1 VTGRGLAKAACFTDI
16 LPSPFTSREDS
27 MGRSGRACRGATLG
41 AGIMLLLLA
50 GAAQAYSPEQEQ
62 MCSGD
67 AMRLCGAD
75 IPDVDRIT
83 ACMIRQR
90 AQLSPG
96 CRAFFRDPE
105 PPPAATPV
113 AARKPLSIKPRSIKP
128 REAKAPRRGS

>member
-1 VTGRGLAKAACFTDI
+1 MRG
-16 LPSPFTSREDS
+16 
-27 MGRSGRACRGATLG
+27 SGRTRRVVPLGAT
-41 AGIMLLLLA
+41 IMLLLLA

-62 MCSGD
+62 MCTGD
-67 AMRLCGAD
+67 AMRLCGPD

-105 PPPAATPV
+105 PSPALTPV
-113 AARKPLSIKPRSIKP
+113 TARKPLSIKPHKT
-128 REAKAPRRGS
+128 KTPRRKN

>member
-1 VTGRGLAKAACFTDI
+1 VTARGLAKAVCFTDI
-16 LPSPFTSREDS
+16 LPWQFTSREDS
-27 MGRSGRACRGATLG
+27 MGRSGRTRRAAALG
-41 AGIMLLLLA
+41 AGIMLVLLA

-62 MCSGD
+62 MCTND

-113 AARKPLSIKPRSIKP
+113 TARKPLSIKPRK
-128 REAKAPRRGS
+128 AKASRRKT

>member
-1 VTGRGLAKAACFTDI
+1 
-16 LPSPFTSREDS
+16 
-27 MGRSGRACRGATLG
+27 MGRSGRICRGATAG
-41 AGIMLLLLA
+41 AAISLLLLA
-50 GAAQAYSPEQEQ
+50 GAAHAYSPEQEQ

-96 CRAFFRDPE
+96 CRAFFRDAE
-105 PPPAATPV
+105 PPAAATPV
-113 AARKPLSIKPRSIKP
+113 TARKPLSIKPRSIK
-128 REAKAPRRGS
+128 REAKAARRRT

>member
-1 VTGRGLAKAACFTDI
+1 VTAPGLAKEARFTDI
-16 LPSPFTSREDS
+16 LPSSFTSREDS
-27 MGRSGRACRGATLG
+27 MGRSGRTRRAAPLG
-41 AGIMLLLLA
+41 AGIMLLLM

-62 MCSGD
+62 MCTND
-67 AMRLCGAD
+67 AMRLCSSD

-105 PPPAATPV
+105 PSPTLTPV
-113 AARKPLSIKPRSIKP
+113 TARKPLSIKPRKT
-128 REAKAPRRGS
+128 KAPRRKD

>member
-1 VTGRGLAKAACFTDI
+1 
-16 LPSPFTSREDS
+16 
-27 MGRSGRACRGATLG
+27 
-41 AGIMLLLLA
+41 MLVLLA

-67 AMRLCGAD
+67 AIRLCGAD

-83 ACMIRQR
+83 ACMIRQQ

-113 AARKPLSIKPRSIKP
+113 TARKPLSLKPRKT
-128 REAKAPRRGS
+128 KAPRRKN